1 MITHNIEVH
10 ENVLPEEHWK
20 YLYDF
25 ITHEW
30 FSWTYQPGT
39 SNNSKTGKYDGEGDT
54 PQLVRNLFHREI
66 VPNKNKLPVGFNQ
79 YIQMHEYF
87 EVLPQITMI
96 PQKILPNSNPWR
108 VKANLLQPH
117 PDAAEHHPWHI
128 DSTENYTSMIYYIND
143 SDGDTFINK
152 VETQRITPKANTAV
166 IFPSN
171 WWHAS
176 SNPTKGKRIVINYV
190 AEMT

>member
-1 MITHNIEVH
+1 MTNIEVH
-10 ENVLPEEHWK
+10 ENVLSEEHWK
-20 YLYDF
+20 HLYDF
-25 ITHEW
+25 ISNEW
-30 FSWTYQPGT
+30 FSWTYQLGT
-39 SNNSKTGKYDGEGDT
+39 SHNDETGKYDREGDT
-54 PQLVRNLFHREI
+54 PQLVRNLFHRETI
-66 VPNKNKLPVGFNQ
+66 SSKTKFPTAFNQ
-79 YIQMHEYF
+79 SMQLHEYF

-96 PQKILPNSNPWR
+96 PQKILPNSNPR
-108 VKANLLQPH
+108 RIKVNLLQPH
-117 PDAAEHHPWHI
+117 PDAGEHHPWHI
-128 DSTENYTSMIYYIND
+128 DSTNSYTSMIYYIND

>member
-1 MITHNIEVH
+1 MTNIEVH
-10 ENVLPEEHWK
+10 ENVLSEEHWK
-20 YLYDF
+20 HLYDF
-25 ITHEW
+25 ISNEW
-30 FSWTYQPGT
+30 FSWTYQLGT
-39 SNNSKTGKYDGEGDT
+39 SHNDETGKYDREGDT
-54 PQLVRNLFHREI
+54 PQLVRNLFHRETI
-66 VPNKNKLPVGFNQ
+66 SSKTKFPTAFNQ
-79 YIQMHEYF
+79 SMQLHEYF

-117 PDAAEHHPWHI
+117 PDAGEHHPWHI
-128 DSTENYTSMIYYIND
+128 DSTNSYTSMIYYIND

-176 SNPTKGKRIVINYV
+176 SNPTKGRRMVLNYMV
-190 AEMT
+190 EMT

>member
-96 PQKILPNSNPWR
+96 PQKILPNCNPWR
-108 VKANLLQPH
+108 IKANLLQPH
-117 PDAAEHHPWHI
+117 PDAGEHHPWHT
-128 DSTENYTSMIYYIND
+128 DSTESYTSMIYYIND
-143 SDGDTFINK
+143 SDGDTFLNK
-152 VETQRITPKANTAV
+152 TETKRITPKANSAV

-171 WWHAS
+171 LWHAS
-176 SNPTKGKRIVINYV
+176 SNPTKGRRIVLNYMV
-190 AEMT
+190 EMT

>member
-117 PDAAEHHPWHI
+117 PDAAEQHPWHI
-128 DSTENYTSMIYYIND
+128 DSTENNTSMIYYIND

-152 VETQRITPKANTAV
+152 TETQRVTPKANSAV

>member
-39 SNNSKTGKYDGEGDT
+39 SNNSKTGEYDSEGDT

-96 PQKILPNSNPWR
+96 PQKILPNCNPWR
-108 VKANLLQPH
+108 IKANLLQPH
-117 PDAAEHHPWHI
+117 PDAGEHHPWHT
-128 DSTENYTSMIYYIND
+128 DSTESYTSMIYYIND
-143 SDGDTFINK
+143 SDGDTFLNK
-152 VETQRITPKANTAV
+152 TETKRITPKANSAV

-171 WWHAS
+171 LWHAS
-176 SNPTKGKRIVINYV
+176 SNPTKGRRIVLNYMV
-190 AEMT
+190 EMT